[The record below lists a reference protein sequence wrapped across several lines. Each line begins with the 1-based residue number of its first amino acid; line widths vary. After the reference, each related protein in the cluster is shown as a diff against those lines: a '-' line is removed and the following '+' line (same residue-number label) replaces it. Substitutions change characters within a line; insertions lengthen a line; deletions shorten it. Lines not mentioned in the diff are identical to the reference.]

1 MFFKPF
7 PVPKA
12 PAIPDRSVSILD
24 FGAKPGEKITL
35 AVSAA
40 ISSLSALGGGR
51 VVVPEGEWICGAI
64 HLRSNI
70 ELHFSEGARVIF
82 SDEPEDYL
90 PIVYTVYEGI
100 RCYNYSPLIYGRDL
114 TDVAITGKG
123 VLDGNGEFWWKWA
136 KNLTAR
142 NILYGGELKVED
154 RRFGTKEYGLR
165 PMFLQL
171 LSCRNVLI
179 EGITL
184 NNSPCWTVHPVWC
197 EDVIVRDVTVE
208 NPTISPNTDGINI
221 ESCNRVIVEDCTVV
235 TTGDDMYC
243 LKAGRNEDAWEVGIP
258 CENVIIRRCRSL
270 GPSMSGGVVV
280 GSEMSASVR
289 NILAEDCDFGH
300 NYNCI
305 RIKSK
310 DGRGGVV
317 ENIDYR
323 NIHMSQG
330 MRGINIS
337 YRYSCEAC
345 DEAKEPGKYMPIV
358 RNISFDNIVCDS
370 LNSGI
375 TMENLQGGVMDNL
388 YFSNINMRAK
398 TCISADSVS
407 ALHFDNVNITE
418 DKSAGADPSKS
429 EKARI
434 FVIPDYIAE

>member
-7 PVPKA
+7 PIPQSPV
-12 PAIPDRSVSILD
+12 IPDRAVSILD
-24 FGAKPGEKITL
+24 FGAVHGEKITS
-35 AVSAA
+35 AVGSAIA
-40 ISSLSALGGGR
+40 SLSAVGGGK
-51 VVVPEGEWICGAI
+51 VVIPKGDWISGAI
-64 HLRSNI
+64 HLKSNI
-70 ELHFSEGARVIF
+70 ELHFDEGARVTF
-82 SDEPEDYL
+82 SDDPADYL
-90 PIVYTVYEGI
+90 PIVFTVYEGI
-100 RCYNYSPLIYGRDL
+100 RCYNYSPLIYGKDL
-114 TDVAITGKG
+114 TNVAITGKG
-123 VLDGNGEFWWKWA
+123 VLEGNGEFWWKWA

-142 NILYGGELKVED
+142 NILYSGELKVED

-171 LSCRNVLI
+171 ISCKNVLI

-208 NPTISPNTDGINI
+208 NPTVSPNTDGINI
-221 ESCNRVIVEDCTVV
+221 ESCNRAVVEDCTVV
-235 TTGDDMYC
+235 STGDDMYC

-258 CENVIIRRCRSL
+258 CENVIIRRCRSI

-289 NILAEDCDFGH
+289 NVLAEDCDFGH

-323 NIHMSQG
+323 NIHMREG

-345 DEAKEPGKYMPIV
+345 DEAKEPGKYMPVV
-358 RNISFDNIVCDS
+358 RNISFNNIVCDS

-375 TMENLQGGVMDNL
+375 TLENLPGGVMENLH
-388 YFSNINMRAK
+388 FSNISMRAK
-398 TCISADSVS
+398 TCITTDSAT
-407 ALHFDNVNITE
+407 ALHFDNVNVTE

-434 FVIPDYIAE
+434 FVIPEYIAE